1 MMDVPLR
8 LLRWAVH
15 VTACGLLAMAV
26 ITMLRE
32 DRAEVAAGG
41 ALLALVYAA
50 APAFRRQTVA
60 VPAFRRG
67 EGTGQVRLAHVW
79 LGLVTAGWAV
89 LAVAAAP
96 FVWLAFPLLFAYLR
110 VLPLWAAMFGVTVLT
125 SSAIL
130 AAAWHAGELTVPL
143 LVGPGVAALVVTLL
157 ALACE
162 AMSTPPERPQES

>member
-1 MMDVPLR
+1 MR

-50 APAFRRQTVA
+50 APAFRR
-60 VPAFRRG
+60 G
-67 EGTGQVRLAHVW
+67 EDTTPELQRGQVRLAHVW

-125 SSAIL
+125 SSTIL

-162 AMSTPPERPQES
+162 AMSTAPERPQES

>member
-1 MMDVPLR
+1 MMMDVPLR

-15 VTACGLLAMAV
+15 VTAGGLLAMAV

-50 APAFRRQTVA
+50 APAFRRGEVA
-60 VPAFRRG
+60 
-67 EGTGQVRLAHVW
+67 GQVRLAHVW

-143 LVGPGVAALVVTLL
+143 LVGPGVAAIVVTLL

-162 AMSTPPERPQES
+162 AMSTAPERPS

>member
-1 MMDVPLR
+1 MMMDVPLR

-50 APAFRRQTVA
+50 AR
-60 VPAFRRG
+60 AFRRG
-67 EGTGQVRLAHVW
+67 ADTGQVRLAHVW